1 MAAAQTSAFQD
12 STPISSRHALAKT
25 MHAHAAADLRLI
37 RTFHHFSFLAL
48 KITAS
53 SISLNISTCELV

>member
-1 MAAAQTSAFQD
+1 MAAAQTTALQNSA
-12 STPISSRHALAKT
+12 SISSRHALAKT

-37 RTFHHFSFLAL
+37 GTFHHFSFLTL

-53 SISLNISTCELV
+53 SINL